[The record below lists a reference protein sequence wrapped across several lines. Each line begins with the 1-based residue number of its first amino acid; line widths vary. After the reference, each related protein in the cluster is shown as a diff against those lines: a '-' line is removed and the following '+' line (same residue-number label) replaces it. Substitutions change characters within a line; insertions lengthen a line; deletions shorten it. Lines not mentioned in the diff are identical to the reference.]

1 MKDMAF
7 LLEIQKLAIEMD
19 NLVDKY
25 EMRDKFISI
34 LVSGFLDEN
43 EYGELKMNAIYSY
56 HMADIVELTEIL
68 DFIDGTFEHEFNTPE
83 EFDNFD
89 EDVYNFLKDLG
100 IETE

>member
-1 MKDMAF
+1 MKDIAF
-7 LLEIQKLAIEMD
+7 LLEIQKLAIEID

-34 LVSGFLDEN
+34 LVAGVLDEN

-89 EDVYNFLKDLG
+89 EDVDNFLKDLG